1 MEKIEKNCDLGECTR
16 TGMYFHIA
24 TIVLLVAAIAAS
36 LWAGAQPAKMETLK
50 VGGQE
55 NFEKLEKIMKSEAYK
70 EQYAQSLDLMLQQ
83 LEGTQPD
90 SGMVYPGDE
99 VSEDDMN
106 INVNSGDTI
115 SGDINNAQVIQP
127 TENSQTET
135 VLPTTDSNEIMGN

>member
-1 MEKIEKNCDLGECTR
+1 METIERNYPSDNCTR
-16 TGMYFHIA
+16 NGMYFHIA

-55 NFEKLEKIMKSEAYK
+55 NFEKLEKIMKSDAYK
-70 EQYAQSLDLMLQQ
+70 EQYSQSLDLMLQQ

-90 SGMVYPGDE
+90 NGMVYPGDE
-99 VSEDDMN
+99 INEDDMN
-106 INVNSGDTI
+106 VVISGNDISGDT
-115 SGDINNAQVIQP
+115 GNNIQVVQP

-135 VLPTTDSNEIMGN
+135 VLPTTDSNEVMGN